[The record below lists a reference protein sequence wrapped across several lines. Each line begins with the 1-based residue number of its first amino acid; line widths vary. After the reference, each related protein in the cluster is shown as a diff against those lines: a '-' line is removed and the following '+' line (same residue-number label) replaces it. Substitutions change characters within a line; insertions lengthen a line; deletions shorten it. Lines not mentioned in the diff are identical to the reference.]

1 MTLFKEKNPSRGTQG
16 KTLLHES
23 ASLGCLQT
31 FIIVQEQ
38 VENKNPKDKL
48 GNTPLHQAVL
58 FGMLKQSDG
67 FTIIIQNQS
76 PQLIVMGKHL

>member
-1 MTLFKEKNPSRGTQG
+1 LKNWVAEDVASKVNNFTARGTQG
-16 KTLLHES
+16 KTLLHEA

-31 FIIVQEQ
+31 FMIVQEQ

-58 FGMLKQSDG
+58 FGHVDTGMN
-67 FTIIIQNQS
+67 I
-76 PQLIVMGKHL
+76 

>member
-1 MTLFKEKNPSRGTQG
+1 MLDLLKNWVAEGFASEVNNFTARGTQG
-16 KTLLHES
+16 KTLLHEA

-58 FGMLKQSDG
+58 FGHVDTGMK
-67 FTIIIQNQS
+67 I
-76 PQLIVMGKHL
+76 